1 MSKILVPQLLDFR
14 LMLRDQLREAVRL
27 GLPLLGFTQLG
38 GLVHQRRTK
47 PLIVFL
53 EALLSCFPARRGLLC
68 EFSPFVT
75 AAAAGRLPFVGFVRM
90 PSRAGGASLGLWIL
104 VGATSYLLAFLSL
117 HQANSESFVIDLVAI
132 GGGPLILAIV
142 KI

>member
-1 MSKILVPQLLDFR
+1 MRIF
-14 LMLRDQLREAVRL
+14 A
-27 GLPLLGFTQLG
+27 FYG
-38 GLVHQRRTK
+38 G
-47 PLIVFL
+47 
-53 EALLSCFPARRGLLC
+53 SCCR
-68 EFSPFVT
+68 SPFLHALVSERNT
-75 AAAAGRLPFVGFVRM
+75 EETEEITEGKRTFVGFVRM